1 MFLVSLLHERK
12 CLRIDL
18 FKINCYLNVPLI
30 HDLVSLCVE
39 LDNVCFANTQRNDSE
54 GICLV
59 ADKQLK
65 FMPYW
70 WAPVYKLCLIFRCS
84 FRIIFILIRY
94 VATIATE
101 AFYDEG
107 QLKIAFKLTLLRFS
121 AGIQA
126 IDWATAG
133 SHRASRPHGLF
144 YYSAHLA
151 GILSKTSCDT
161 VCFNHRVRRYL
172 KVFLGQTEISVRFVY
187 KLFLFVDR
195 RLVC

>member
-65 FMPYW
+65 FMPY
-70 WAPVYKLCLIFRCS
+70 
-84 FRIIFILIRY
+84 
-94 VATIATE
+94 
-101 AFYDEG
+101 
-107 QLKIAFKLTLLRFS
+107 
-121 AGIQA
+121 
-126 IDWATAG
+126 
-133 SHRASRPHGLF
+133 
-144 YYSAHLA
+144 
-151 GILSKTSCDT
+151 
-161 VCFNHRVRRYL
+161 
-172 KVFLGQTEISVRFVY
+172 
-187 KLFLFVDR
+187 
-195 RLVC
+195 